1 MREIGDSL
9 QLSRN
14 IAMALLALESW
25 KAFMERWLKSE
36 VLSSDV
42 RDTVVISEKTSKAA
56 NEILKV
62 PVAVALC
69 SILNFMSVIY
79 SSSENVEMLILILL
93 FLSFR
98 E

>member
-1 MREIGDSL
+1 
-9 QLSRN
+9 
-14 IAMALLALESW
+14 
-25 KAFMERWLKSE
+25 MERWIKSE

-42 RDTVVISEKTSKAA
+42 RDTAVISEKTSKVA

-62 PVAVALC
+62 HVAVALLC
-69 SILNFMSVIY
+69 STLNFMSVIY
-79 SSSENVEMLILILL
+79 ISSENVGILILMLL